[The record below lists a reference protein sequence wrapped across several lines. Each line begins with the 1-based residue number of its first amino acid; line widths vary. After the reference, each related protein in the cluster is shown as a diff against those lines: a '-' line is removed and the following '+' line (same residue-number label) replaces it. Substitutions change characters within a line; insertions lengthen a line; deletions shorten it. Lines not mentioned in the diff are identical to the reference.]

1 MKPLYLFP
9 ALTAVLGFAIA
20 WVAKPDSPAIPTARV
35 AESSS
40 PAEVKN
46 TRSSPQNRAS
56 REDGKRPVEVS
67 ASDFPLADA
76 AEKGPKSKD
85 EARMLRLTEAL
96 GLSLEQQ
103 GEIISLI
110 ESAQKMVDGKAPVIE
125 DLNTRGKFVEEGL
138 AKLLTPEQ
146 LAKFQELRVRE
157 RDNRNELRSH
167 QMLARAMEDIDLSP
181 TQREDL
187 LLRLRQKTKADL
199 QQIPAAATLL
209 FDKSLLPTNGKEMS
223 VDGILLLAKIGEDDR
238 NRSDDPNITFKRVA
252 DNHRRELEDIL
263 KCYDGILTPGQMG
276 QYQAILNETKGI
288 LNNIERHSQTVPSN
302 LPPKVFPPENSPTVP
317 EVEDHTGDFEQPLPE
332 LNRD

>member
-20 WVAKPDSPAIPTARV
+20 WVAKPDSPAIGTTQV
-35 AESSS
+35 AENAS
-40 PAEVKN
+40 PTEVKN
-46 TRSSPQNRAS
+46 TRSGPQSRAS
-56 REDGKRPVEVS
+56 REDSKRPVEVS

-110 ESAQKMVDGKAPVIE
+110 ESAQKMMDGKAPVIE
-125 DLNTRGKFVEEGL
+125 DLNTRGKLVEEGL

-209 FDKSLLPTNGKEMS
+209 FDKSLLPTNGKELS
-223 VDGILLLAKIGEDDR
+223 VDGILLLAKINEDDQ
-238 NRSDDPNITFKRVA
+238 NRSPDPNVTFKRVA
-252 DNHRRELEDIL
+252 DSHRREIEETL

-276 QYQAILNETKGI
+276 QYQAILNESKKI
-288 LNNIERHSQTVPSN
+288 LDNVERHDQAARLNP
-302 LPPKVFPPENSPTVP
+302 PPEASQIPKGPGAP

-332 LNRD
+332 LNKE